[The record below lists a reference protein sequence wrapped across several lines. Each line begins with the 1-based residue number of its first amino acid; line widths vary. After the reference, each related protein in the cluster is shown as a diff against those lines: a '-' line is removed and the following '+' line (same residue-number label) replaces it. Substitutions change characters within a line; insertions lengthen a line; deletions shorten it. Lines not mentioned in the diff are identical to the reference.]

1 MPSNNHPIIL
11 ASSSPYRRELLGRL
25 GIAFSCTSPDV
36 DETPLPDE
44 APAALAARLARAK
57 ADTVAGASAAPAL
70 VIGSDQVASCDG
82 AVFGKP
88 GDRERTCEQLR
99 RASGREVEFHTA
111 VAVVAASGGRVENG
125 ADLTRVSFR
134 TLTDA
139 EIDRYVDREQPY
151 DCAGGFKAEGLG
163 ITLFESI
170 ESRDPTALIGL
181 PLILV
186 AKCLRVF
193 GYELP

>member
-1 MPSNNHPIIL
+1 MPSDYSIVL
-11 ASSSPYRRELLGRL
+11 ASSSPYRRDLLDRL
-25 GIAFSCTSPDV
+25 GLPFVCKRPDV
-36 DETPLPDE
+36 DETPHPNE
-44 APAALAARLARAK
+44 APAALAARLAHTK
-57 ADTVAGASAAPAL
+57 AEAVAAASGASAL

-88 GDRERTCEQLR
+88 GHRDRTCEQLR

-111 VAVVAASGGRVENG
+111 VAVAAAGSGRIETG
-125 ADLTRVSFR
+125 ADLTRVRFR
-134 TLTDA
+134 LLTDA

-186 AKCLRVF
+186 AKCLRAF
-193 GYELP
+193 GYDLP